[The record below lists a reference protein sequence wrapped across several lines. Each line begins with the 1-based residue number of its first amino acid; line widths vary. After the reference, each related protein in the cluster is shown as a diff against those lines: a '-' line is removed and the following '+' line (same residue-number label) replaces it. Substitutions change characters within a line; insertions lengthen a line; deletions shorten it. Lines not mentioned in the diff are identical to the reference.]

1 MSDCPYFKIHQNQDV
16 CVLKLQELGG
26 DRAVVNAFGQALL
39 AYVAEQRPQ
48 RLVVNLAAVKQLSSP
63 ALAKLMM
70 AEKQVKRYGGSFRV
84 CELTTAVGQVLSLA
98 WPSQAGSEA
107 GPLTEP
113 EAVEQLKNWKPD

>member
-1 MSDCPYFKIHQNQDV
+1 MSNCAYFKIHQNKDV
-16 CVLKLQELGG
+16 CVLRMQELGR
-26 DRAVVNAFGQALL
+26 DRAAVNAFGQALL
-39 AYVAEQRPQ
+39 AYVAEQQPR

-70 AEKQVKRYGGSFRV
+70 AEKQVKRYGGSLRV
-84 CELTTAVGQVLSLA
+84 CELPAAVGEVLSLA

-113 EAVEQLKNWKPD
+113 EAVEQLNNWQPD

>member
-16 CVLKLQELGG
+16 YVLKMQELGG
-26 DRAVVNAFGQALL
+26 DRAAVNAFGQALL

-48 RLVVNLAAVKQLSSP
+48 RLVVNLAAVKQLSSL

-70 AEKQVKRYGGSFRV
+70 AEKQIKRQGGSLRV
-84 CELTTAVGQVLSLA
+84 CELTAAVGQVLSLA
-98 WPSQAGSEA
+98 WPSQAGSDA

-113 EAVEQLKNWKPD
+113 EAVEWLKNWNPK